1 MQGFIEMEN
10 GDDAKKAVS
19 DLTRRKFAFHGSPL
33 EVALSWKYKKLV
45 NAWVFSSNLIKI
57 AFK

>member
-45 NAWVFSSNLIKI
+45 NA
-57 AFK
+57 